1 MKKPAIVSLS
11 SVQRQEVVNTL
22 DEILKEN
29 NYRYKDLVLET
40 LDFVKVLM
48 EELKSGKIST
58 NQLKQILLS
67 LDQEALKNRIGKGQ
81 YGFDDYP
88 RSSFKFLSSSLPYS
102 SLVI

>member
-11 SVQRQEVVNTL
+11 SAQRQEVVNTL

-58 NQLKQILLS
+58 NQLQQILLS
-67 LDQEALKNRIGKGQ
+67 LDQEALKK
-81 YGFDDYP
+81 
-88 RSSFKFLSSSLPYS
+88 LSE
-102 SLVI
+102 IH

>member
-11 SVQRQEVVNTL
+11 SAQRQEVVNTL
-22 DEILKEN
+22 DDILKEN

-67 LDQEALKNRIGKGQ
+67 LDQEALKK
-81 YGFDDYP
+81 
-88 RSSFKFLSSSLPYS
+88 LSE
-102 SLVI
+102 IH

>member
-11 SVQRQEVVNTL
+11 SAQRQEVVNTL
-22 DEILKEN
+22 DEVLKEN

-67 LDQEALKNRIGKGQ
+67 LDQEALKK
-81 YGFDDYP
+81 
-88 RSSFKFLSSSLPYS
+88 LSE
-102 SLVI
+102 IH

>member
-11 SVQRQEVVNTL
+11 SAQRQEVVSTL
-22 DEILKEN
+22 DKILKEN

-58 NQLKQILLS
+58 NQLKQILLN
-67 LDQEALKNRIGKGQ
+67 LDQEALKK
-81 YGFDDYP
+81 
-88 RSSFKFLSSSLPYS
+88 LSE
-102 SLVI
+102 IH

>member
-11 SVQRQEVVNTL
+11 SAQRQEVVNTL

-58 NQLKQILLS
+58 NQLKQILSS
-67 LDQEALKNRIGKGQ
+67 LDQEALKK
-81 YGFDDYP
+81 
-88 RSSFKFLSSSLPYS
+88 LSE
-102 SLVI
+102 IH

>member
-11 SVQRQEVVNTL
+11 SAQRQEVVSTL

-40 LDFVKVLM
+40 LDFVKVIM

-58 NQLKQILLS
+58 NQLKQILLN
-67 LDQEALKNRIGKGQ
+67 LDQEALKK
-81 YGFDDYP
+81 
-88 RSSFKFLSSSLPYS
+88 LSE
-102 SLVI
+102 IH

>member
-11 SVQRQEVVNTL
+11 SAQRQEVVSTL

-67 LDQEALKNRIGKGQ
+67 LDQEALKK
-81 YGFDDYP
+81 
-88 RSSFKFLSSSLPYS
+88 LSE
-102 SLVI
+102 IH

>member
-11 SVQRQEVVNTL
+11 SAQRQEVVNTL
-22 DEILKEN
+22 DEVLKEN

-67 LDQEALKNRIGKGQ
+67 LDQEALKKLTEIH
-81 YGFDDYP
+81 
-88 RSSFKFLSSSLPYS
+88 
-102 SLVI
+102 

>member
-11 SVQRQEVVNTL
+11 SAQRQEVVSTL

-29 NYRYKDLVLET
+29 NYSYKYLVLET

-58 NQLKQILLS
+58 NQLKQILLN
-67 LDQEALKNRIGKGQ
+67 LDQEALKK
-81 YGFDDYP
+81 
-88 RSSFKFLSSSLPYS
+88 LSE
-102 SLVI
+102 IH

>member
-1 MKKPAIVSLS
+1 MKKPAIFSLS
-11 SVQRQEVVNTL
+11 SAQRQEVVSTL

-58 NQLKQILLS
+58 NQLKQILLN
-67 LDQEALKNRIGKGQ
+67 LDQEALKK
-81 YGFDDYP
+81 
-88 RSSFKFLSSSLPYS
+88 LSE
-102 SLVI
+102 IH

>member
-11 SVQRQEVVNTL
+11 SSQRQEVVNTL

-58 NQLKQILLS
+58 NQLKQILLN
-67 LDQEALKNRIGKGQ
+67 LDQEALKK
-81 YGFDDYP
+81 
-88 RSSFKFLSSSLPYS
+88 LSE
-102 SLVI
+102 IH

>member
-11 SVQRQEVVNTL
+11 SAQRQEVVNTL

-48 EELKSGKIST
+48 EELKSRKIST
-58 NQLKQILLS
+58 NQLKQILLN
-67 LDQEALKNRIGKGQ
+67 LDQEALKK
-81 YGFDDYP
+81 
-88 RSSFKFLSSSLPYS
+88 LSE
-102 SLVI
+102 IH

>member
-11 SVQRQEVVNTL
+11 SAQRQEVVSTL

-40 LDFVKVLM
+40 LDFVKVIM

-67 LDQEALKNRIGKGQ
+67 LDQEALKK
-81 YGFDDYP
+81 
-88 RSSFKFLSSSLPYS
+88 LSE
-102 SLVI
+102 IH

>member
-1 MKKPAIVSLS
+1 MKKPGIVSLS
-11 SVQRQEVVNTL
+11 SAQRQEVVNTL

-40 LDFVKVLM
+40 LDIVKVLM

-67 LDQEALKNRIGKGQ
+67 LDQEALKK
-81 YGFDDYP
+81 
-88 RSSFKFLSSSLPYS
+88 LSE
-102 SLVI
+102 IH

>member
-1 MKKPAIVSLS
+1 MRRDKKLFKILKKASNYKHPAMKKPAIVSLS
-11 SVQRQEVVNTL
+11 SAQRQEVVNTL

-58 NQLKQILLS
+58 NQLKQILLN
-67 LDQEALKNRIGKGQ
+67 LDQEALKK
-81 YGFDDYP
+81 
-88 RSSFKFLSSSLPYS
+88 LSE
-102 SLVI
+102 IH

>member
-11 SVQRQEVVNTL
+11 SAQRQEVVNTL

-67 LDQEALKNRIGKGQ
+67 LDQEALKK
-81 YGFDDYP
+81 
-88 RSSFKFLSSSLPYS
+88 LS
-102 SLVI
+102 

>member
-11 SVQRQEVVNTL
+11 SAERQEVVNTL

-29 NYRYKDLVLET
+29 NYVYKDLVLET
-40 LDFVKVLM
+40 LDFIGVLM

-67 LDQEALKNRIGKGQ
+67 LDQKALKK
-81 YGFDDYP
+81 
-88 RSSFKFLSSSLPYS
+88 LSE
-102 SLVI
+102 IH

>member
-11 SVQRQEVVNTL
+11 SAQRQEVVNTL
-22 DEILKEN
+22 DKILKEN

-58 NQLKQILLS
+58 NQLKQILLN
-67 LDQEALKNRIGKGQ
+67 LDQEALKK
-81 YGFDDYP
+81 
-88 RSSFKFLSSSLPYS
+88 LSE
-102 SLVI
+102 IH

>member
-11 SVQRQEVVNTL
+11 SAQRQEVVNTL

-48 EELKSGKIST
+48 EELKSGKVST

-67 LDQEALKNRIGKGQ
+67 LDQEALKK
-81 YGFDDYP
+81 
-88 RSSFKFLSSSLPYS
+88 LSE
-102 SLVI
+102 IH

>member
-11 SVQRQEVVNTL
+11 SAQRQEVVSTL

-29 NYRYKDLVLET
+29 NYVYKDLVLET

-58 NQLKQILLS
+58 NQLKQILLK
-67 LDQEALKNRIGKGQ
+67 LDQEALKK
-81 YGFDDYP
+81 
-88 RSSFKFLSSSLPYS
+88 LSE
-102 SLVI
+102 IH

>member
-11 SVQRQEVVNTL
+11 SSQRQEVVNTL

-67 LDQEALKNRIGKGQ
+67 LDQEALKK
-81 YGFDDYP
+81 
-88 RSSFKFLSSSLPYS
+88 LSE
-102 SLVI
+102 IH

>member
-11 SVQRQEVVNTL
+11 SAQRQEVVNTL

-48 EELKSGKIST
+48 EELKSGKISI

-67 LDQEALKNRIGKGQ
+67 LDQEALKKLTEIH
-81 YGFDDYP
+81 
-88 RSSFKFLSSSLPYS
+88 
-102 SLVI
+102 

>member
-11 SVQRQEVVNTL
+11 SAQRQEVVNTL

-29 NYRYKDLVLET
+29 NYVYKDLVLET

-67 LDQEALKNRIGKGQ
+67 LDQEALKK
-81 YGFDDYP
+81 
-88 RSSFKFLSSSLPYS
+88 LSE
-102 SLVI
+102 IH

>member
-11 SVQRQEVVNTL
+11 SAQRQEVVNTL

-67 LDQEALKNRIGKGQ
+67 LDQEVLKK
-81 YGFDDYP
+81 
-88 RSSFKFLSSSLPYS
+88 LSE
-102 SLVI
+102 IH

>member
-11 SVQRQEVVNTL
+11 SAQRQEVVSTL

-58 NQLKQILLS
+58 NQLKQILLN
-67 LDQEALKNRIGKGQ
+67 LDQEALKK
-81 YGFDDYP
+81 
-88 RSSFKFLSSSLPYS
+88 LSE
-102 SLVI
+102 IH

>member
-11 SVQRQEVVNTL
+11 SAQRQEVVNTL

-29 NYRYKDLVLET
+29 NYVYKDLVLET

-67 LDQEALKNRIGKGQ
+67 LDQKALKK
-81 YGFDDYP
+81 
-88 RSSFKFLSSSLPYS
+88 LSE
-102 SLVI
+102 IH

>member
-1 MKKPAIVSLS
+1 MTPAIVSLS
-11 SVQRQEVVNTL
+11 SAQRQEVVNTL

-67 LDQEALKNRIGKGQ
+67 LDQEALKK
-81 YGFDDYP
+81 
-88 RSSFKFLSSSLPYS
+88 LSE
-102 SLVI
+102 IH

>member
-1 MKKPAIVSLS
+1 MKKPGIVSLS
-11 SVQRQEVVNTL
+11 SAQRQEVVNTL

-29 NYRYKDLVLET
+29 NYVYKDLVLET

-67 LDQEALKNRIGKGQ
+67 LDQEALKK
-81 YGFDDYP
+81 
-88 RSSFKFLSSSLPYS
+88 LSE
-102 SLVI
+102 IH

>member
-11 SVQRQEVVNTL
+11 SAQRQEVVSTL

-67 LDQEALKNRIGKGQ
+67 LDQEALKKLTEIH
-81 YGFDDYP
+81 
-88 RSSFKFLSSSLPYS
+88 
-102 SLVI
+102 

>member
-11 SVQRQEVVNTL
+11 SAQRQEVVNTL

-58 NQLKQILLS
+58 NQLKQILLN
-67 LDQEALKNRIGKGQ
+67 LDQEALKK
-81 YGFDDYP
+81 
-88 RSSFKFLSSSLPYS
+88 LSE
-102 SLVI
+102 IH

>member
-11 SVQRQEVVNTL
+11 SAQRQEVVSTL

-40 LDFVKVLM
+40 VDFVKVLM

-58 NQLKQILLS
+58 NQLKQILLN
-67 LDQEALKNRIGKGQ
+67 LDQEALKK
-81 YGFDDYP
+81 
-88 RSSFKFLSSSLPYS
+88 LSE
-102 SLVI
+102 IH

>member
-11 SVQRQEVVNTL
+11 SAQRQEVVNTL
-22 DEILKEN
+22 DEMLKEN

-67 LDQEALKNRIGKGQ
+67 LDQEALKK
-81 YGFDDYP
+81 
-88 RSSFKFLSSSLPYS
+88 LSE
-102 SLVI
+102 IH

>member
-11 SVQRQEVVNTL
+11 SAQRQEVVSTL

-58 NQLKQILLS
+58 NQLKQILLN
-67 LDQEALKNRIGKGQ
+67 LDQEALKK
-81 YGFDDYP
+81 
-88 RSSFKFLSSSLPYS
+88 LSE
-102 SLVI
+102 IQ

>member
-11 SVQRQEVVNTL
+11 SAERQEVVNTL

-29 NYRYKDLVLET
+29 NYVYKDLVLET
-40 LDFVKVLM
+40 LDFVKVLT

-67 LDQEALKNRIGKGQ
+67 LDQEALKK
-81 YGFDDYP
+81 
-88 RSSFKFLSSSLPYS
+88 LSE
-102 SLVI
+102 IH

>member
-11 SVQRQEVVNTL
+11 SAQRQEVVSTL
-22 DEILKEN
+22 EILKEN

-67 LDQEALKNRIGKGQ
+67 LDQEALKK
-81 YGFDDYP
+81 
-88 RSSFKFLSSSLPYS
+88 LSE
-102 SLVI
+102 IH

>member
-11 SVQRQEVVNTL
+11 SAQRQEVVNTL

-67 LDQEALKNRIGKGQ
+67 LDQEALKKLTEIH
-81 YGFDDYP
+81 
-88 RSSFKFLSSSLPYS
+88 
-102 SLVI
+102 